1 MHKRL
6 VDAVAGLRET
16 EALHLVK
23 DMLAGGGDPA
33 AVLDQ
38 CREAT
43 VIVGERFQEGKYF
56 LPDLVYVGEIM
67 TQIAAVVKPYMRAA
81 SPAEKKGARVLIGT
95 VKGDIHDIGKN
106 IVTFMLDVNGFDVL
120 DIGVDVP
127 PETFVEHIKTF
138 APDVV
143 GLSGLLTVA
152 HTAMKETVEAI
163 KAAGLR
169 DKVKIMVGGGSVDDH
184 VRAFAGA
191 DAYGPDAV
199 AAVSIAKQWT
209 GVK

>member
-1 MHKRL
+1 MDKKL
-6 VDAVAGLRET
+6 VDAIADLREA
-16 EALHLVK
+16 EALKLVK
-23 DMLAGGGDPA
+23 EMLAGGSDPA
-33 AVLDQ
+33 AILEE

-67 TQIAAVVKPYMRAA
+67 TQISSEVKPYLRTSGADG
-81 SPAEKKGARVLIGT
+81 KKGGKVLIGT

-106 IVTFMLDVNGFDVL
+106 IVTFMLEVNGFDVL

-127 PETFVEHIKTF
+127 PETFVEHIKSF
-138 APDVV
+138 KPQVV

-152 HTAMKETVEAI
+152 HTTMKETVAAI
-163 KAAGLR
+163 KEAGLR
-169 DKVKIMVGGGSVDDH
+169 DEVKIMVGGGSVDEH
-184 VRAFAGA
+184 IRAFAGA

-199 AAVSIAKQWT
+199 AAVTIAKQWT